1 MESQRRWVLAADHDA
16 SQSRTRNLNVHSL
29 LELANSETVRFN
41 STVLFSGKRM
51 NSPAWRA
58 ILANAGSSAPAT
70 VQRTALRRAEP
81 STLTV
86 KESVSSDLNV
96 YVGTYL

>member
-1 MESQRRWVLAADHDA
+1 MGSQKQYWPADHDV
-16 SQSRTRNLNVHSL
+16 SESRTRNLNAHSL

-41 STVLFSGKRM
+41 STALFSGESR
-51 NSPAWRA
+51 NWPVWRA

-86 KESVSSDLNV
+86 NESASSNNKV
-96 YVGTYL
+96 YIGTYP